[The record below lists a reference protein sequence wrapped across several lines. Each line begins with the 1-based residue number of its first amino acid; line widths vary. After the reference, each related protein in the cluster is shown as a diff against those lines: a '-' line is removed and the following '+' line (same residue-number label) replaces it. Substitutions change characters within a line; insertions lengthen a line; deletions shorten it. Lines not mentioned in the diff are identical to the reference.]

1 MVFLTW
7 KSRPFNGII
16 GYQVIMKNPETI
28 KPNPEQEKEITK
40 SDLPVNV
47 LKEPAPDKE
56 NILAAEGADLAEAQA
71 ELENAFG
78 NTKSKT
84 VEAGKEAGAEKISSK
99 DFVEAVANKEFF
111 AGRNAPPFFREFI
124 SYLGARLP
132 AAISA
137 EEFCV
142 VYQNSLDEFLQQ
154 NWQNVR
160 QDVDKGIEY
169 FNNPRKKEEMLEA
182 GILPQDKE
190 ERDLTKSA
198 YLEQIAST
206 ASEFFP
212 KEFSGKVL
220 QILEADGQKQALES
234 YFEFR

>member
-111 AGRNAPPFFREFI
+111 ADRNAPPFFREFI

-160 QDVDKGIEY
+160 QDMDREVEY

-190 ERDLTKSA
+190 ERDLTKNA